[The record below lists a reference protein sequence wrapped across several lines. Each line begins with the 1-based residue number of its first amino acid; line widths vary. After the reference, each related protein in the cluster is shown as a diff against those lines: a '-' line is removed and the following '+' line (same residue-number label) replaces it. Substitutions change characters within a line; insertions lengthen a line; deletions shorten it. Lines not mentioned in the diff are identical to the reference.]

1 MTTKIET
8 AILTPA
14 HDYLAG
20 THGAG
25 IAESELKTLLTNWQ
39 YDFKQWEVV
48 RLAFIG
54 QKPLDMTTDAA
65 DRQWQRLVK
74 SFGLKKPK
82 AQTADAIIQAAKRE
96 KAAKALADVDD
107 ATLTKR
113 IQLLEDN
120 GLSASKLKTEAKR
133 RETEKLAP
141 QLEIIADEKA
151 KIRVALNKCTDV
163 KLLEKIAKLLNIK

>member
-25 IAESELKTLLTNWQ
+25 LAESELKKLLSTWK
-39 YDFKQWEVV
+39 YDFKQWEIV

-54 QKPLDMTTDAA
+54 QKPLDMTSDAA
-65 DRQWQRLVK
+65 DKAWQRLVK
-74 SFGLKKPK
+74 SFGLKKPASK
-82 AQTADAIIQAAKRE
+82 SADAITKAQARE
-96 KAAKALADVDD
+96 KAQAELAKVDD

-120 GLSASKLKTEAKR
+120 GLSATKLKAEAKR
-133 RETEKLAP
+133 RETEKLKP

-151 KIRVALNKCTDV
+151 KIRTALNKCNDV
-163 KLLEKIAKLLNIK
+163 KLLEKIAKLLKV